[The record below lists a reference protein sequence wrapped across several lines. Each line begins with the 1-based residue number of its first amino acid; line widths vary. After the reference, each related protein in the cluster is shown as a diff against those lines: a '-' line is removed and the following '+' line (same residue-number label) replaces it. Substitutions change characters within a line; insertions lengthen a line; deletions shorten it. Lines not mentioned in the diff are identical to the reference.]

1 MPAKAAF
8 NFQLTGFPAANRDAE
23 VTLTNTATGQTLK
36 RSPFLDG
43 SLVVRDLDPGLW
55 EAKVT
60 HPNLIQPIFTQKLR
74 LFPQITPTLVPV
86 RIPDVLFQDRPI
98 RDIPDA
104 NLGPVQQAVT
114 AARDSLTP
122 VLGKAPGEAI
132 RAGDWNTLASAVRDI
147 ADNVLQLTNL
157 VSPRGHDHP
166 EIADKIAEVQQNMR
180 NFSEAFGKSLL
191 ELRRELE
198 AEHFRR
204 VLTGVLDEAQAP
216 QATRDDLLGRV
227 GRLERNTAGRPGRV
241 HQPAQQHRL
250 ARARRRGRNGGCQ
263 PGAGREHAG
272 AEGAGDRPAIHRVRH
287 HDHGRQRAEDLQPH
301 QHRVGRQARHGAAQ
315 LSTTR
320 NGALAPW
327 PPRKT

>member
-1 MPAKAAF
+1 MASKAAF
-8 NFQLTGFPAANRDAE
+8 NFQLSGFPAANRDAE
-23 VTLTNTATGQTLK
+23 VTLVNNATGQTLK

-43 SLVVRDLDPGLW
+43 SLVVRDIDPGVW
-55 EAKVT
+55 DVKVT
-60 HPNLIQPIFTQKLR
+60 HPNLIQPIFAQKLR
-74 LFPQITPTLVPV
+74 LFPQIAPTLVPV
-86 RIPDVLFQDRPI
+86 RIPEVLFRDTPI

-114 AARDSLTP
+114 SARDSLAP

-132 RAGDWNTLASAVRDI
+132 RAADWNVLANAVRDL

-166 EIADKIAEVQQNMR
+166 EIADKIAEVQQNIR
-180 NFSEAFGKSLL
+180 AFSEAFGKSLL

-227 GRLERNTAGRPGRV
+227 GRLSETLQADPAVFTSQLNNAGSRVLGAVAEMVAANPALGGSAQVQKVQAIAQQYTVSGTATSAYGELKIYNRTNTA
-241 HQPAQQHRL
+241 A
-250 ARARRRGRNGGCQ
+250 GGKL
-263 PGAGREHAG
+263 GA
-272 AEGAGDRPAIHRVRH
+272 VL
-287 HDHGRQRAEDLQPH
+287 QR
-301 QHRVGRQARHGAAQ
+301 
-315 LSTTR
+315 
-320 NGALAPW
+320 
-327 PPRKT
+327 

>member
-1 MPAKAAF
+1 MASKAAF

-23 VTLTNTATGQTLK
+23 VTLVNTATGQTLK

-43 SLVVRDLDPGLW
+43 SLVVRDIDPGLW
-55 EAKVT
+55 DVKVT
-60 HPNLIQPIFTQKLR
+60 HPNLIQPIFAQKLR
-74 LFPQITPTLVPV
+74 LFPQIAPTLVPV
-86 RIPDVLFQDRPI
+86 RIPEVLFSDTPI

-132 RAGDWNTLASAVRDI
+132 RAADWNLLASAVRDL

-166 EIADKIAEVQQNMR
+166 EIADKIAEVQQNIR
-180 NFSEAFGKSLL
+180 AFSEAFGKSLL

-227 GRLERNTAGRPGRV
+227 GRLSETLQADPAVFTSQLNNAGSRVLGAVAEMVAANPALGASAQVQKVQAIAQQYTVSGTATNADSELKIYNRTNTAAGGKLGTVLRP
-241 HQPAQQHRL
+241 
-250 ARARRRGRNGGCQ
+250 
-263 PGAGREHAG
+263 
-272 AEGAGDRPAIHRVRH
+272 
-287 HDHGRQRAEDLQPH
+287 
-301 QHRVGRQARHGAAQ
+301 
-315 LSTTR
+315 
-320 NGALAPW
+320 
-327 PPRKT
+327 